1 MGSIR
6 VGIKVVPNASRE
18 GISGWL
24 GEDLKI
30 RVSQPPEE
38 GRANER
44 VCLLLAER
52 LGLPKDAVAVVT
64 GHSSQRKTVEIH
76 GITMDEFRRRVAG

>member
-1 MGSIR
+1 MGQEVSVLGSHKSQPHHGCMDSIR

-18 GISGWL
+18 GIIGWL

-30 RVSQPPEE
+30 RVSQPPEA

-44 VCLLLAER
+44 VCELLA
-52 LGLPKDAVAVVT
+52 P
-64 GHSSQRKTVEIH
+64 
-76 GITMDEFRRRVAG
+76 

>member
-18 GISGWL
+18 GITGWL
-24 GEDLKI
+24 GEDLKV
-30 RVSQPPEE
+30 RVAQPPEA

-44 VCLLLAER
+44 VCHLLAEK
-52 LGLPKDAVAVVT
+52 LSLPKDAVTVVS
-64 GHSSQRKTVEIH
+64 GHSSPRKTLEIQ
-76 GITMDEFRRRVAG
+76 GVTMDEFRHRVAL

>member
-18 GISGWL
+18 GISSWL
-24 GEDLKI
+24 GEDLKV
-30 RVSQPPEE
+30 RVAQPPEA

-52 LGLPKDAVAVVT
+52 LRLPKDAVAVVT
-64 GHSSQRKTVEIH
+64 GHSSPRKTVEID